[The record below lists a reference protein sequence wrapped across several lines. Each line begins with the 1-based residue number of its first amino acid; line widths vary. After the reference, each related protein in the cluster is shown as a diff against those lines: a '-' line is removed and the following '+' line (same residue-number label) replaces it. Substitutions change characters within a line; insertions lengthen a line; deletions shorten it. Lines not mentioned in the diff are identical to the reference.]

1 MMRKFVMLLTVLL
14 AGVNA
19 CFAQSN
25 YPDRSITILVG
36 YAPGSSTDIVSRL
49 IADKM
54 SRDLGQTVIVENIQG
69 AGGLLAVQRLLRAAP
84 DGYTL
89 LTFNP
94 GLAGIIPALYKT
106 PPYDSIKDFTHI
118 GTMSINTGRIIA
130 VNPRLPAKT
139 FQEFVKLAKSTPKL
153 LNYGTYGVGSVPHLE
168 FEALK
173 AKLGIDMVHVPY
185 KGGAVSYQAA
195 IAGEVDVVAGISFIE
210 LIESGRLRA
219 LAIGG
224 SARSSQLP
232 EIPTLAELGL
242 GQDMFGDVYTGLS
255 GPAGMT
261 APVVDKLSAEL
272 KRILALPDIV
282 EKVGKFSEATY
293 RTPDQYKELV
303 RRNVV
308 FYGPLVKSLGLSTN

>member
-54 SRDLGQTVIVENIQG
+54 SRGLGQPVLVENVQG
-69 AGGLLAVQRLLRAAP
+69 AAGLLAAQKLLRSAA

-89 LTFNP
+89 VAFNP
-94 GLAGIIPALYKT
+94 ELAGIIPALYKT

-118 GTMSINTGRIIA
+118 GTMSINSGWIIA

-195 IAGEVDVVAGISFIE
+195 VVGEVDVVAGSSFVE
-210 LIESGRLRA
+210 LIKAGKLRA

-224 SARSSQLP
+224 SKRSPQLP
-232 EIPTLAELGL
+232 EIPTLVELGL
-242 GQDMFGDVYTGLS
+242 GDEIFGEFYTALS
-255 GPAGMT
+255 GPAGM
-261 APVVDKLSAEL
+261 PQPILEKLSAEL

-282 EKVGKFSEATY
+282 ERIGRFSVATY
-293 RTPDQYKELV
+293 QTPEQCTERV
-303 RRNVV
+303 RRNAA
-308 FYGPLVKSLGLSTN
+308 FYGPLVRSLGLSTN